1 MNHEQF
7 ELLMADALGDELS
20 GEDRAA
26 FEAALAAHADWRQE
40 YETAQRT
47 LECLA
52 ELGAPKRVVARR
64 EGDALVIEP
73 TTSTTKT
80 RAPLPMRGSWRY
92 AAAVLI
98 AFTAGYALHATLVLQ
113 EGVRPKE
120 SIVDTTPPGS
130 DDQPDVVA
138 QPTSGTFQAAL
149 FKTHARKPSR
159 STLAKCLIAVAAK
172 H

>member
-7 ELLMADALGDELS
+7 ELLMADALGDDLS

-26 FEAALAAHADWRQE
+26 FETALAAHADWKQE

-47 LECLA
+47 LGCLA

-64 EGDALVIEP
+64 EGDALIIEP
-73 TTSTTKT
+73 RTTKT
-80 RAPLPMRGSWRY
+80 VAPQPVRGARRY

-113 EGVRPKE
+113 EGVRPTDT
-120 SIVDTTPPGS
+120 IVKTTSPES
-130 DDQPDVVA
+130 DDQHAVVA
-138 QPTSGTFQAAL
+138 RPTSGTFEAAL
-149 FKTHARKPSR
+149 VKTHARKPSR

-172 H
+172 R